1 MQNKIHK
8 WTCVNKIS
16 LISLGWSTLYMC
28 HGSLTKQVQP
38 QCFTIP
44 RIDHFALF
52 AHDDWKLPGLITHA
66 AVYISC
72 VPPYKNILGCLSY
85 TQKYFQL
92 NFRTPPP
99 PPPQAYVHILVVLHL
114 SLSIGPL
121 VYPSLFNHLNSECW
135 VV

>member
-1 MQNKIHK
+1 MWQGLQIREHKQYSEMQKMWGKWWSKNREKCNEVQKINRRMFSQVQKKKKKKEGKYNRVQNKIHK

-52 AHDDWKLPGLITHA
+52 AHDD
-66 AVYISC
+66 
-72 VPPYKNILGCLSY
+72 
-85 TQKYFQL
+85 
-92 NFRTPPP
+92 
-99 PPPQAYVHILVVLHL
+99 
-114 SLSIGPL
+114 
-121 VYPSLFNHLNSECW
+121 
-135 VV
+135 